1 METGLIGKGLI
12 IRQQLKTE
20 LETSMTR
27 DKKLSSTISV

>member
-27 DKKLSSTISV
+27 DEKLSPTISV